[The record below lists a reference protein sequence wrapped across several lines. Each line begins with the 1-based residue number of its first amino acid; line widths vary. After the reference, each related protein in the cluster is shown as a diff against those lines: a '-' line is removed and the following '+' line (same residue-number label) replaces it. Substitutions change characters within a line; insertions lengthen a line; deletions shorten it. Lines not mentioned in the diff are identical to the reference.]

1 MNAQMKKDLPTWE
14 SEYLAM
20 GNDLSK
26 REKELLQ
33 GADIRSHEGM
43 VYGRMYR
50 DWKVRKGYEQD

>member
-1 MNAQMKKDLPTWE
+1 MNEQMKKDLPTWE

-20 GNDLSK
+20 GTELSK

-43 VYGRMYR
+43 VYGLMFR
-50 DWKVRKGYEQD
+50 DWKVKKGYV

>member
-1 MNAQMKKDLPTWE
+1 MNEQMKKDLPTWE

-20 GNDLSK
+20 VNDLSK

-43 VYGRMYR
+43 MYGRMYR
-50 DWKVRKGYEQD
+50 DWKVKKGYDR

>member
-1 MNAQMKKDLPTWE
+1 MNEQMKKDLPTWE
-14 SEYLAM
+14 SEYLDM
-20 GNDLSK
+20 VNDLSK

>member
-1 MNAQMKKDLPTWE
+1 MNEQMKKYLPTWE
-14 SEYLAM
+14 SEYLTM
-20 GNDLSK
+20 RNDLSK

-50 DWKVRKGYEQD
+50 DWKVKKGYE

>member
-1 MNAQMKKDLPTWE
+1 MNEQMKKDLPTWE

-20 GNDLSK
+20 GTELSK

-43 VYGRMYR
+43 GYGRMYR